1 MTTVVAQDAPPARR
15 MGNAASLLLW
25 PGLVLSSAA
34 ILGFGVASGYPES
47 LPLRTFLY
55 FNLSYFGWLGPW
67 LFYLEKRYPYRAS
80 WQQSDHQLRADLGH
94 TLLDKGL
101 VQVTLLTLMSLPFFA
116 NRGDGAVGGWP
127 LWVQVLLGLTAMEF
141 GLYWAHRLSHEW
153 PLLWRCHAIHHSV
166 RRLWVVNTGRF
177 HFIDSNLSV
186 LASVPFLLGA
196 GISMQA
202 IIWVNAITAWLGLLT
217 HCNIAMRGGWL
228 DFLFN
233 TPNLH
238 RWHHSTN
245 PAEGNNNYGQNLVI
259 WDQIF
264 GTYLRRPDAELGDIG
279 ISERMPRSFL
289 QQLSV
294 PFVWKRYQRESASAD
309 PATLV

>member
-1 MTTVVAQDAPPARR
+1 MTTTAAQDARPARR
-15 MGNAASLLLW
+15 LGKVASLLLW

-116 NRGDGAVGGWP
+116 NRGDGVVGSWP
-127 LWVQVLLGLTAMEF
+127 LWAQVLVGLTAMEF

-259 WDQIF
+259 WDQLF
-264 GTYLRRPDAELGDIG
+264 GTFLRRPDAELGDIG

-289 QQLSV
+289 QQLAV
-294 PFVWKRYQRESASAD
+294 PFVWKRYQRESARAD